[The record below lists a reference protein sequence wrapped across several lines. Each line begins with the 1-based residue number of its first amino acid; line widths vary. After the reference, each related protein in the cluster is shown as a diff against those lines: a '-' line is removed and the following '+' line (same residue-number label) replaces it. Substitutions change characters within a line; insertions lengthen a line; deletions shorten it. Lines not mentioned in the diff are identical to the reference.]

1 METEYMRHENRHIV
15 AIDLGTS
22 KIAITVA
29 LINGDDIQVVYY
41 REHPSNGVKASAV
54 YNPTRAAKQ
63 IGLAIK
69 GAEDELGIKIN
80 RVVVNKPKYE
90 VRVERAELKMDRDDA
105 EEGIEY
111 REIQELKTAAQEQYE
126 LSNPDNEILFGAVAQ
141 SYSIEDDFNINEE
154 DVEGMTGGFIEGN
167 FKVFIGN
174 RKAVSNINAAFK
186 KVGVEIT
193 HQYFVP
199 DWTARAVLDRSELQN
214 GVALVDIGA
223 GATSVSIFSDNVL
236 RHYASIPF
244 GGLSVS
250 TDIRS
255 ECQISDE
262 LAENIKLAFGIC
274 MPDKLANMGEKI
286 LRIKSSDPGIASKE
300 VPVKYL
306 SEVITARMREII
318 DAVLYEIERSGM
330 ADYLKAG
337 IVLTGGGSSL
347 ANCRNL
353 VQEMSGYKVRVG
365 TTKPFFRVSECDN
378 KIFGP
383 GASASAGMILA
394 AKDDEMVDCS
404 FERVERPFVPAEN
417 VAESVPEAEE
427 SAEKIVEI
435 APGVF
440 GQADAEAG
448 ATGVEEPAT
457 VWQEEPAAGESIN
470 EPVFEE
476 VAGEV
481 YTEDTVGEEVSEEMD
496 LTPDNEKPEEEEKKP
511 SFWEKMFGSFTEKE
525 KKEEEKKPETKPEGN
540 SKFSWKKILDK
551 LDEAYD
557 NIDKDNEV

>member
-1 METEYMRHENRHIV
+1 MDTEHMRHENRHIV

-63 IGLAIK
+63 VRLAIK
-69 GAEDELGIKIN
+69 GAEDELGIKIK

-90 VRVERAELKMDRDDA
+90 VKVERAELKMHRDNA
-105 EEGIEY
+105 EEGIEN
-111 REIQELKTAAQEQYE
+111 REIQELKTAAQEQYQ
-126 LSNPDNEILFGAVAQ
+126 LDNPDSEILFGAVAQ

-154 DVEGMTGGFIEGN
+154 DVEGMTGDFIEGN
-167 FKVFIGN
+167 FKVFIGS
-174 RKAVSNINAAFK
+174 RKAVSNLAGTFRSI
-186 KVGVEIT
+186 GVEIA

-199 DWTARAVLDRSELQN
+199 DWTARAVLDKSELQN

-223 GATSVSIFSDNVL
+223 GATSVSVFSENVL

-255 ECQISDE
+255 ECQISDA

-274 MPDKLANMGEKI
+274 MPEKLANMSEKI
-286 LRIKSSDPGIASKE
+286 LRINSSDPGIPSKE
-300 VPVKYL
+300 VSVKYL
-306 SEVITARMREII
+306 SEVITARMKEII

-330 ADYLKAG
+330 ADFLKAG
-337 IVLTGGGSSL
+337 IVLTGGGASL

-365 TTKPFFRVSECDN
+365 NTKPFFRVSECDN
-378 KIFGP
+378 MIFGP
-383 GASASAGMILA
+383 GASASVGMILA
-394 AKDDEMVDCS
+394 AKDDELVDCS
-404 FERVERPFVPAEN
+404 FERVERPFVPAEP
-417 VAESVPEAEE
+417 VAEPVAVEGEEAERL
-427 SAEKIVEI
+427 VEI

-440 GQADAEAG
+440 SEAE
-448 ATGVEEPAT
+448 EEPET
-457 VWQEEPAAGESIN
+457 VWQEEPAVEESVT

-476 VAGEV
+476 VAAQV
-481 YTEDTVGEEVSEEMD
+481 DTYEAVEEEVSEEMD
-496 LTPDNEKPEEEEKKP
+496 LTPDNEKNEETGKKP
-511 SFWEKMFGSFTEKE
+511 SIWRKMFGGHSGKE
-525 KKEEEKKPETKPEGN
+525 KKEEEKESEPKTEG
-540 SKFSWKKILDK
+540 KFTWKKLMDK
-551 LDEAYD
+551 LDEAYV
-557 NIDKDNEV
+557 NIEKDNEV